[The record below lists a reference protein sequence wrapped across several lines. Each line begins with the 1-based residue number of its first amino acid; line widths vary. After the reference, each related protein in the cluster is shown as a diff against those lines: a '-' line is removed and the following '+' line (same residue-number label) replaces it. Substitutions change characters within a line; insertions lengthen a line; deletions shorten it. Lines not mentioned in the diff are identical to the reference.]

1 MPRELMSSEN
11 WKYVCGRTNA
21 FDGGYPYDFLTKGDE
36 IVFVDST
43 NCPHKR
49 FLIQYEGF
57 GCGNQD
63 YTDFVLRNLE

>member
-1 MPRELMSSEN
+1 MSSEN
-11 WKYVCGRTNA
+11 WKYVCSRKKA
-21 FDGGYPYDFLTKGDE
+21 FDGGYPYGFLTTEEE
-36 IVFVDST
+36 IAFVDSA

-63 YTDFVLRNLE
+63 YTDYVLRILE